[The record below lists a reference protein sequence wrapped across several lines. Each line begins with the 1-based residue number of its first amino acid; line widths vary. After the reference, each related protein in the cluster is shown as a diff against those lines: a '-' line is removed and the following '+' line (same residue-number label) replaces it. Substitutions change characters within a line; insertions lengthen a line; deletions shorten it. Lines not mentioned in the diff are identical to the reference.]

1 MTSVSNLSK
10 GKQKMLIFYIIWV
23 CCIVLNIPLQIL
35 FCFLSGKRKYK
46 MDFWSYSEIGL
57 LISAFLILLDT
68 QKIFPSHDEY
78 GNKIPSDGKSDIAF
92 VVRAAILS
100 VNDIFVWLR
109 ITGILLTYKELGP
122 LLRIIYLLSIVA
134 GKYLLIY
141 LIIMICCATIYTT
154 IFYKAST
161 QYKSYS
167 VTFTTLFQGYL
178 NNSKVFDFDY
188 YKFFGAILCITFV
201 TCGGL
206 ILVNMLIALL
216 SNEYTQL
223 SKVVDAAHRSVLI
236 TYFKRYKWDKNYGY
250 LIFLTTPLNILNFFV
265 IPINILFREKKK
277 NTIQNNENEDFDSH
291 EQLEHRDII
300 KIENSRQQQF
310 NTIISRIYYS
320 IFYFPFIFL
329 IEAIPSFFFI
339 PICYFVGIF
348 TIITEYT
355 SQIDNDHWK
364 GHLFKSLLWIFTGIP
379 YLIYI
384 YFRDLYEL
392 FKTMFLTIDI
402 NNYSNEKNRIKDLI
416 NKNDIR
422 NFLQFIHKREKTEQ
436 NDLHTLFMDF
446 LEFEKEKKAET
457 DK

>member
-1 MTSVSNLSK
+1 MELCKNIHESNPNEKYIEFLLGQKDSKGRSAYVIAAETEAFTVLESPEVGTIVNKMWVGKLRHDGFFAFSSLSRFLENSNTKSGNPFKCFDILDYNKTYFHQLSLWEESCSLRYYPESLSTILLIVLYNLFIFFLVSDDEVMTSVSNLSK

-68 QKIFPSHDEY
+68 QKLFPNKDEY

-154 IFYKAST
+154 LFYKASS

-178 NNSKVFDFDY
+178 NNSKCFEFDY
-188 YKFFGAILCITFV
+188 YKMFGAIMCIAFV

-236 TYFKRYKWDKNYGY
+236 NYYKRYKWDKNYGY
-250 LIFLTTPLNILNFFV
+250 LILLTTPLNVINYLV
-265 IPINILFREKKK
+265 IPINILFRDKK
-277 NTIQNNENEDFDSH
+277 
-291 EQLEHRDII
+291 
-300 KIENSRQQQF
+300 
-310 NTIISRIYYS
+310 
-320 IFYFPFIFL
+320 
-329 IEAIPSFFFI
+329 
-339 PICYFVGIF
+339 
-348 TIITEYT
+348 
-355 SQIDNDHWK
+355 
-364 GHLFKSLLWIFTGIP
+364 
-379 YLIYI
+379 
-384 YFRDLYEL
+384 
-392 FKTMFLTIDI
+392 
-402 NNYSNEKNRIKDLI
+402 
-416 NKNDIR
+416 
-422 NFLQFIHKREKTEQ
+422 
-436 NDLHTLFMDF
+436 
-446 LEFEKEKKAET
+446 
-457 DK
+457 